1 MPVRTWSRC
10 LCGEVE
16 GDERGVGIVDAYW
29 ERFLAI
35 EPLFA
40 TAVGDARFDD
50 VLPDPS
56 EVGRAERQRV
66 HSGLLE
72 AVAGV
77 DASGLDPEERRTLLL
92 AGALAR
98 RELGC
103 LAHNLDRLWAVGHM
117 PIGHRH
123 GPGLLLGVM
132 AFQQPAATASQRAA
146 YLRRLAAFPAYLQA
160 VAANAAE
167 GLASGVVASRAVVT
181 RTIGQVERLLA
192 TPVADS
198 PGLAPLLVGSDE
210 ERSRGVEVLR
220 ERVYPAYA
228 RFLEVLQDYLPR
240 AQESL
245 GLGALAGGEEIYRS
259 EVLGWT
265 TLPLEPDVVHRLGRE
280 QLQRVQEQRMAL
292 ARRLG
297 HADPA
302 EAVAA
307 IGGRPGGRLDS
318 REAILARAR
327 DQVARSWEALPD
339 WFGRLPLRNCE
350 VAPVDLAHEDDL
362 GEYYLAGTTERVGTY
377 FVNTR
382 APRPVHDLAATSFH
396 EANPGHHL
404 QTALELQA
412 PDRHALRRNA
422 SELQGAAYVEGWGLY
437 SERLADEMGLYADD
451 AERLGMLDQQ
461 ALRAAR
467 LVVDTG
473 IHALGWTRG
482 RSIATLRASGCDAW
496 AAASETDRY
505 SAIPGQALTYKL
517 GQLEIEDLRKRWVA
531 GGGEVRGFHDA
542 LLGLGLLPL
551 ASLQTELETAREK
564 PQ

>member
-1 MPVRTWSRC
+1 MQ
-10 LCGEVE
+10 
-16 GDERGVGIVDAYW
+16 IMDAYW
-29 ERFLAI
+29 DQFLAV

-40 TAVGDARFDD
+40 TAVGDPRFDEL
-50 VLPDPS
+50 LPDPS
-56 EVGRAERQRV
+56 EAGRAERHRV

-72 AVAGV
+72 AAAGL
-77 DASGLDPEERRTLLL
+77 DAPGLDPEERRTFAL
-92 AGALAR
+92 AVALAR
-98 RELGC
+98 RELRC
-103 LAHNLDRLWAVGHM
+103 LTNHLDRLWAVGHM

-123 GPGLLLGVM
+123 GPGLLLGVV

-146 YLRRLAAFPAYLQA
+146 YLRRLAAFPAYLAA

-198 PGLAPLLVGSDE
+198 PALVPLLVGSDQ
-210 ERSRGVEVLR
+210 ERSRGADVLR
-220 ERVYPAYA
+220 ELVYPAYA
-228 RFLEVLQDYLPR
+228 QFLEVLRDYLPR
-240 AQESL
+240 AQPSL
-245 GLGALAGGEEIYRS
+245 GLGALAGGEERYRS

-265 TLPLEPDVVHRLGRE
+265 TLPLEPDVVHQLGRA
-280 QLQRVQEQRMAL
+280 QLQQVQEQRMEL

-307 IGGRPGGRLDS
+307 QQGRPGGRLES

-327 DQVARSWEALPD
+327 DQVARSWAALPG
-339 WFGRLPLRNCE
+339 WFGRLPGRNCE
-350 VAPVDLAHEDDL
+350 VTPVDLAHEDDL
-362 GEYYLAGTTERVGTY
+362 GEYYLAGTTERAGTY

-382 APRPVHDLAATSFH
+382 PPRPAYVLAATSFH

-404 QTALELQA
+404 QIALELEA
-412 PDRHALRRNA
+412 PGRHALRRNA

-437 SERLADEMGLYADD
+437 GEHLADEMGLYADD
-451 AERLGMLDQQ
+451 VERLGMLDQQ
-461 ALRAAR
+461 AFRAAR

-473 IHALGWTRG
+473 IHALGWTREQ
-482 RSIATLRASGCDAW
+482 SIATLRASGCDEW
-496 AAASETDRY
+496 TAASETDRY

-517 GQLEIEDLRKRWVA
+517 GQLEIEDLRRWWVA
-531 GGGEVRGFHDA
+531 GGGEVRGFHDT

-551 ASLQTELETAREK
+551 ASLRSELETARQG
-564 PQ
+564 PR